1 MWLFFCLDHWMKT
14 IFLHFFLVLVT
25 SCATAQKKDNMQV
38 IQEFTFSTE
47 NFYKKVVQEG
57 AKSAQIKNLSIDLQ
71 TPAGTK
77 KFLLSEANVGEK
89 RVPGLYTFRGTT
101 LQGETTIA
109 LSLRPHEL
117 QAVMMHN
124 SQAYY
129 IEKKNDKTGKYL
141 LYMPKNSPN
150 QENDFLK

>member
-1 MWLFFCLDHWMKT
+1 
-14 IFLHFFLVLVT
+14 
-25 SCATAQKKDNMQV
+25 MQV
-38 IQEFTFSTE
+38 IQEFTFSTAD
-47 NFYKKVVQEG
+47 FYKKVVQEG
-57 AKSAQIKNLSIDLQ
+57 AKTAQIKNLAVDLQ

-77 KFLLSEANVGEK
+77 KFFLVEANVGEK

-109 LSLRPHEL
+109 LSLRPQEL
-117 QAVMMHN
+117 QAVMMYN

-129 IEKKNDKTGKYL
+129 IEKKKDKAEKYL
-141 LYMPKNSPN
+141 LYLPKNSSN